1 MRKVAILS
9 ALCAAAGVS
18 VLAPGAGAAP
28 IVIDAFEGG
37 SEGHFNAAN
46 PGTASGTNR
55 NLTAATADPTIDAS
69 AQAGTGFQSLGIT
82 PLNPGTS
89 TDFPTNTFRLRHLS
103 GGGTIA

>member
-28 IVIDAFEGG
+28 IVIDDFEGG
-37 SEGHFNAAN
+37 SEGHFNSAN

-55 NLTAATADPTIDAS
+55 NITAATADPTTATP
-69 AQAGTGFQSLGIT
+69 AFTGTGSQVLTVT
-82 PLNPGTS
+82 PVNPGTS

-103 GGGTIA
+103 GGGTI